1 MVSRK
6 VRSLAALGLVALA
19 GAGTGV
25 MAAGHTAQAAP
36 ALVKTTSAHIL
47 VNARG
52 MALYVYAPDQ
62 KNKSVC
68 YGKCAAFWPPVTVGA
83 GVTVPATMPG
93 IGGTFGTTKRTD
105 GNRQLT
111 YDGAPLYTFVKDK
124 DAEDRYG
131 QGLDV
136 AGGYW
141 WLVVVNAAQGS
152 SAGTSGS

>member
-1 MVSRK
+1 MASRTI
-6 VRSLAALGLVALA
+6 RSLAALGLVALA
-19 GAGTGV
+19 SAGAGTL
-25 MAAGHTAQAAP
+25 AAAHTAQAAP

-47 VNARG
+47 VSPRG
-52 MALYVYAPDQ
+52 MALYVYAPDK

-68 YGKCAAFWPPVTVGA
+68 YGQCAAYWPPVTVGA
-83 GVTVPATMPG
+83 GVRVPATLPG

-105 GNRQLT
+105 GTRQLT

-124 DAEDRYG
+124 DSEDRYG

-141 WLVVVNAAQGS
+141 WLVVVNSAKAGS
-152 SAGTSGS
+152 SGTSGS